1 MDGALNS
8 TEATHLKRMLEA
20 ARMATLRHYPVSLE
34 AHAMIDCLVVQTEDF
49 EMANGL
55 RKRRRRAIDR
65 ETFRKALGAFLAD
78 LLSHAY
84 HEEAGG
90 YMYRSSDS
98 GSFDNTYM
106 TEDHFNRLRTA
117 WPQMGLVKCHR
128 GFQKKGQHFDGPE
141 VLDYAKAARY
151 RATPDL
157 LELTGSFA
165 EITPDTFKGHFQ
177 PNRQLSYPVVL
188 KARRVGRD
196 KAKRIPINKSDPVV
210 LALVSDVRRYNDFL
224 LEHTFNL
231 GLLPDLSRDFHN
243 GDDLDYAFDQ
253 GGRLTDH
260 APISLTSL
268 QKVQRLGVTI
278 DSEQTCELDIQACQL
293 TLIYGITDTPMD
305 QTRDPYDIPGLS
317 RVVVKKLVNM
327 AIGKGDQPT
336 QWPKGFRRELV
347 DDGEAPL
354 PAKMTCKVAW
364 LMVLKVHPIL
374 AELKS
379 RRLDWARLQ
388 YSESRVLM
396 ATLVELMDAHE
407 IVALPVHDCIIVT
420 ASKKDL
426 GMEVFKRHFKQVCGL
441 TPVITVKEAVAHGLP

>member
-1 MDGALNS
+1 
-8 TEATHLKRMLEA
+8 MLEA

-65 ETFRKALGAFLAD
+65 ETFRKALGAFVAD

-117 WPQMGLVKCHR
+117 WPQMGLVEYHR
-128 GFQKKGQHFDGPE
+128 GFQKKGQHLGGPAI
-141 VLDYAKAARY
+141 VDYAKAARY
-151 RATPDL
+151 RAEPDL
-157 LELTGSFA
+157 LDIVGAFV
-165 EITPDTFKGHFQ
+165 EITPDTFKDHFQ

-188 KARRVGRD
+188 KARRIGRD
-196 KAKRIPINKSDPVV
+196 EAKRMPINKADPVL
-210 LALVSDVRRYNDFL
+210 LALVNDVRRYNDFL

-243 GDDLDYAFDQ
+243 GDDPDYAFDQ

-268 QKVQRLGVTI
+268 RKVQRLGVTI
-278 DSEQTCELDIQACQL
+278 DREQTCELDIQACQL
-293 TLIYGITDTPMD
+293 TLIYGLTDTPMA

-327 AIGKGDQPT
+327 AIGKGDQPI

-347 DDGEAPL
+347 DGGEAPL

-364 LMVLKVHPIL
+364 SMVLKVHPIL

-388 YSESRVLM
+388 YSESRMLM
-396 ATLVELMDAHE
+396 ATLVQLMDAHGV
-407 IVALPVHDCIIVT
+407 VALPVHDCIIVPV
-420 ASKKDL
+420 SQKDL
-426 GMEVFKRHFKQVCGL
+426 GMEVFKRNFKQVCGL
-441 TPVITVKEAVAHGLP
+441 TPVITVKEAVAHGLL